1 VESSTATTTAAT
13 TSTSTTT
20 TTTTPTRFDDIL
32 RRERLLLAPLVGGSD
47 LTFRLLA
54 RRFGARVTYTEMC
67 VARYWLNED
76 FRRANLYHFDSA
88 DRPLVLQ
95 LTDTTAAPIV
105 AVANDALFR
114 GHIDAL
120 DINLGCPQFVAQRGS
135 FGAFLVAQHGVP
147 YVVDM
152 VRAVVAGVAPL
163 PVTCKIRLHQD
174 LPATIE
180 YVRGLFDAGAV
191 AVTVHGRFLHQKG
204 AKRGDC
210 DWAAIDAIKAAFPD
224 RVIIGNGD
232 VRTHAQ
238 LQHRLATSAAD
249 AVMVGYGAL
258 RDPTLFGAERFELQ
272 QVVQE
277 YVDLARRHPNK
288 LIDVKRHIGWLTKQA
303 CKTKVERFHFV
314 RRRSRSIEVAAALA
328 QAGARPIRNWCC
340 RRPSER
346 AQRHDC
352 RGWTADGVC
361 PPRARQCKPRARKRA
376 LKSIRKGGQQ
386 ACARARASL
395 QEVDE
400 AAAAAVAAGT
410 ADDDEE
416 RSDEGQG

>member
-303 CKTKVERFHFV
+303 CKTKVERFILFDAATLD
-314 RRRSRSIEVAAALA
+314 EVAAALGKLSTPVQLVLPPA
-328 QAGARPIRNWCC
+328 
-340 RRPSER
+340 SER
-346 AQRHDC
+346 AHDTIVES
-352 RGWTADGVC
+352 RPMDVPAEGEG
-361 PPRARQCKPRARKRA
+361 KPRVRKRV
-376 LKSIRKGGQQ
+376 LKSIRK
-386 ACARARASL
+386 AVNKRARALERL